1 MKRGENMP
9 LAKEMTLRDVLYGS
23 ASFFGDKIAIE
34 EKHGDNYVGYSYSR
48 LAGDASR
55 LGVALSEKGLRGKN
69 IMIIGENGYAW
80 NVAYFAAS
88 CFCGTA
94 VPISRSFCAQ
104 SVLDAAVACDVDGVI
119 YSDSSAESISL
130 LPENIVKVPFSVLGV
145 LIRSCKSRELSP
157 LGSDSVAELA
167 YTSGTEDTPKTV
179 ILTHKNICFSLS
191 EIERMIPISKD
202 DKLYSI
208 LPLDHIY
215 ERVCGML
222 YPLYRGAGVA
232 YGEGLLH
239 LSTNMRIVR
248 PTALLCVPLVL
259 ERIYGKIWA
268 NIEKK
273 GIGEKVR
280 RAIRLTA
287 AAGPLRTAVR
297 REVFA
302 EIHDS
307 LGGRL
312 SFIITGGA
320 PANPET
326 VYGLREFGIRTF
338 QGYGLTETA
347 AVVSVNTKELHE
359 YASAGLPVPDGL
371 ADIYNMHT
379 DGVGEIRYKGE
390 NVMAGYYK
398 DPELTAA
405 TLRDGWL
412 YTGDM
417 GYFDRRGFLHIV
429 GRKSN
434 MILTSRRRAV
444 FPEELETLL
453 CRNPFIKEALVAGE
467 VNDKRADYDIVA
479 HIFPRVKN
487 IRELYGENYTRAQ
500 LVGEIQKAIDAV
512 NLQVEPHKHIT
523 RFVLH
528 DSEFEKNEA
537 GKIVRSAI
545 ISN

>member
-1 MKRGENMP
+1 MP
-9 LAKEMTLRDVLYGS
+9 TAKDMTLRDVLYNS
-23 ASFFGDKIAIE
+23 ASFFGEKTAVE
-34 EKHGDNYVGYSYSR
+34 EKHGDNYVSYSYNR
-48 LAGDASR
+48 LAADASR
-55 LGVALSEKGLRGKN
+55 LGVALIKKGLSGKN

-80 NVAYFAAS
+80 AVSYFAAS
-88 CFCGTA
+88 CFSGTA
-94 VPISRSFCAQ
+94 VPISHSFSAQ
-104 SVLDAAVACDVDGVI
+104 SVLEAAEACDVAGVI
-119 YSDSSAESISL
+119 YSDSSAELIAL
-130 LPENIVKVPFSVLGV
+130 LPENVIRIPFSVLGV
-145 LIRSCKSRELSP
+145 LIRSCKNGELSSLAP
-157 LGSDSVAELA
+157 NAVAELS
-167 YTSGTEDTPKTV
+167 YTSGTEEKSKTV
-179 ILTHKNICFSLS
+179 VLTHKNICFSLS
-191 EIERMIPISKD
+191 QIERMIPISKD

-208 LPLDHIY
+208 LPLAHIY
-215 ERVCGML
+215 ERVCGLL
-222 YPLYRGAGVA
+222 YPIYRGAGVA

-248 PTALLCVPLVL
+248 PTALLCVPMVL

-307 LGGRL
+307 LGGKL

-320 PANPET
+320 PANPESI
-326 VYGLREFGIRTF
+326 YGLREFGIRTY

-371 ADIYNMHT
+371 ADIYNMDA
-379 DGVGEIRYKGE
+379 DGVGEIRYKGD
-390 NVMAGYYK
+390 NVMEGYYK

-405 TLRDGWL
+405 TLKDGWL

-429 GRKSN
+429 GRKNN
-434 MILTSRRRAV
+434 MIVTARRRAV

-453 CRNPFIKEALVAGE
+453 CRNPFIKEALVKGE
-467 VNDKRADYDIVA
+467 ANEGRGDYDVVA

-487 IRELYGENYTRAQ
+487 IRELYGEKYTSEQ
-500 LVGEIQKAIDAV
+500 LSGEVRKAVEAV
-512 NLQVEPHKHIT
+512 NLQVDPHKQIKK
-523 RFVLH
+523 FVLH

-537 GKIVRSAI
+537 GKIIRSA
-545 ISN
+545 SVSD